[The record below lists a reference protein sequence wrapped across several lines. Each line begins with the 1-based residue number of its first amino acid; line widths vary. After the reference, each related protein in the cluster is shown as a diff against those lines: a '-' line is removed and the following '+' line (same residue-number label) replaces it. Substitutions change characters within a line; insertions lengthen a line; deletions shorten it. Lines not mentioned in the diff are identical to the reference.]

1 MIAGNPLAGPCPYDV
16 GDILQTAN
24 AANPS
29 TRWPGTEWAAITTF
43 LLGASA
49 AHPAGETGGV
59 EKHTLSENE
68 MPTHNHSMQ
77 PDHYLVSWG
86 TGAAKFGTIVSS
98 TTWGA
103 SAGLY
108 GEPMGRVRSR
118 CLKPVCGRPG
128 SNAYDRYWR
137 RPTARQYAALHQYLH
152 LAAHCLTPEGVAA

>member
-49 AHPAGETGGV
+49 AHPAGETGGA

-86 TGAAKFGTIVSS
+86 TGAAQFGTIVSS
-98 TTWGA
+98 TTWGQAQAYTESQWGGYGADA
-103 SAGLY
+103 SNQFAADQGQTLTTDTGGGQPHNNMPPY
-108 GEPMGRVRSR
+108 TSVYIWQR
-118 CLKPVCGRPG
+118 
-128 SNAYDRYWR
+128 
-137 RPTARQYAALHQYLH
+137 TA
-152 LAAHCLTPEGVAA
+152 